1 MKSDNGQAIIVYG
14 ASTSVGFFT
23 TQLAKR
29 AGYFVV
35 GVSGSSAEYAKSAGA
50 DVIVDYRGRTPQE
63 LVCSILLL
71 FQIIASCSLDNT
83 LTKERMHIGRCSDIR
98 CRRTSSFRCLR
109 CCDFT
114 GYSAP
119 SWAGLGKN
127 ITQWKRESDICFEC

>member
-63 LVCSILLL
+63 LVCSILLKFSNRCFL
-71 FQIIASCSLDNT
+71 LLGQHTD
-83 LTKERMHIGRCSDIR
+83 KETYAYRKM
-98 CRRTSSFRCLR
+98 L
-109 CCDFT
+109 
-114 GYSAP
+114 
-119 SWAGLGKN
+119 
-127 ITQWKRESDICFEC
+127 